1 MGRQFNTDCEG
12 PISKNDN
19 AMELVEHYIPGGRQ
33 VFAVVSRYDDF
44 LADVE
49 KRPGYKAG
57 DTLRLILPFLK
68 AFGVTDAEMTSFSR
82 NHLLLLPRAAE
93 TLREISARM
102 ESFIISTSYAPYIRA
117 LCDAV
122 GFSMDRTY
130 CTAVS
135 LDRHVLGDGERER
148 LASLAEEIRGM
159 AMMDWAEGS
168 RSLGELGPRDRGT
181 IRRLDEIFWSEVRGM
196 TAGRLIDEVNPVGG
210 REKAA
215 AILHSLSRTGN
226 RLDGVFY
233 AGDSITDAEA
243 FALVRRGGGLA
254 LSFNGNRYALRE
266 AEVACLSDDTRVIA
280 TLALAFE
287 EGGRAAVLDLV
298 DRWEV
303 RGKAGKAPEGGA
315 LSDAAEAFRGAELNR
330 VTEENRPWL
339 TARSEAFRKTVRGV
353 SVGALG

>member
-19 AMELVEHYIPGGRQ
+19 AMELAEHYIPGGRQ

-82 NHLLLLPRAAE
+82 SHLLLLPRAAE
-93 TLREISARM
+93 TLREIGARM
-102 ESFIISTSYAPYIRA
+102 ESFIISTSYAPYIQA
-117 LCDAV
+117 LCDAL
-122 GFSMDRTY
+122 GFPMDRTY

-148 LASLAEEIRGM
+148 LASLAEEIREM
-159 AMMDWAEGS
+159 AVMDWPEGS
-168 RSLGELGPRDRGT
+168 HSLTDLDPRDRGT
-181 IRRLDEIFWSEVRGM
+181 VGRLDEIFWGEVRGM
-196 TAGRLIDEVNPVGG
+196 AAGRLIDEVNPVGG

-215 AILHSLSRTGN
+215 AILHSLGRTGG

-243 FALVRRGGGLA
+243 FDLVRRGGGLA

-266 AEVACLSDDTRVIA
+266 AEVACLSGDTRVIA

-298 DRWEV
+298 DRWETGGMTG
-303 RGKAGKAPEGGA
+303 RAPDGRA
-315 LSDAAEAFRGAELNR
+315 LSEAAVPLREAQIYR